1 MVVVFKYLLVF
12 ILGGTVLTQVVLP
25 PFIGKKFFWLLR
37 SKPKKVEPKK
47 SVTVGDLEKVIS
59 DAKQQLLKLDGD
71 FKKDL
76 DESKKEEVRLQKL
89 IDVTKEQIGK
99 IS

>member
-12 ILGGTVLTQVVLP
+12 ILGGTILTQVVLP
-25 PFIGKKFFWLLR
+25 PFIGKKFFWLFKR
-37 SKPKKVEPKK
+37 KSKQVESKKA
-47 SVTVGDLEKVIS
+47 VTVGDLEKVIS
-59 DAKQQLLKLDGD
+59 DAKQQLTELSGD

-76 DESKKEEVRLQKL
+76 DVSKKEEERLQRL